1 MTGAGADCRD
11 SPIGGGTE
19 EVPHPRWW
27 ENQPVVLD
35 NRITQHYAIDNYD
48 HLPRRLH
55 RVTVAGDV
63 PVGLSGEKSRIIE
76 GDASH
81 YSQAS

>member
-19 EVPHPRWW
+19 EVPHPRWS

-48 HLPRRLH
+48 GLPRRLR
-55 RVTVAGDV
+55 RVTAAGAA
-63 PVGLSGEKSRIIE
+63 P
-76 GDASH
+76 A
-81 YSQAS
+81 AAA